1 MRKISV
7 LVLALSTLAVAVP
20 AAAQPQG
27 GPGYQSPGADRR
39 GDFGRGDSGRGDFGR
54 DSDRRG
60 DNGRDYDRRGFEREL
75 QQLNRRVEE
84 DLNRGVVGKKV
95 AKAFFN
101 RIQELQRAEARAR
114 AKNGGWLR
122 PDQRRDMDAAV
133 EKVRSDLRLHEQRG
147 GRR

>member
-7 LVLALSTLAVAVP
+7 LVLALSTLAVALP

-27 GPGYQSPGADRR
+27 GQGYQPPGADRR
-39 GDFGRGDSGRGDFGR
+39 GDFGRDN
-54 DSDRRG
+54 DRRG

-84 DLNRGVVGKKV
+84 DFNRGVIGKKV

-133 EKVRSDLRLHEQRG
+133 DQVRSDLRLHEQRG